1 MRVLVACQFCSCA
14 CRACPPGPRASLAH
28 TTLACSRDLAEGTP
42 RCEGHRCVGPRC
54 AGDPGGSENA
64 TEWSEEGRKHCPRLA
79 PFAKGPSA
87 PELRGGGVA
96 RPARSSLF
104 REYPAGRPA
113 SGGGGGAGG
122 EAGPASP
129 PLGFPPGRYLQCLY
143 RIRGRGARG
152 PPGGRAASQYG
163 IWPLR
168 ETECVCLC
176 IYPARCNVIL
186 LVEGVCEIQY

>member
-1 MRVLVACQFCSCA
+1 MSLANSAPARAAPALLV
-14 CRACPPGPRASLAH
+14 PGPRPRTRLWPAAGTWRRGRPGVRDTGVWDPGVLGIQVVRRAQLNGPKRVANTAQGWHPLRKGLVPRSFGKAGWRGLPGP
-28 TTLACSRDLAEGTP
+28 ACSGNT
-42 RCEGHRCVGPRC
+42 
-54 AGDPGGSENA
+54 
-64 TEWSEEGRKHCPRLA
+64 
-79 PFAKGPSA
+79 
-87 PELRGGGVA
+87 
-96 RPARSSLF
+96 RPAR
-104 REYPAGRPA
+104 RPA

-129 PLGFPPGRYLQCLY
+129 PLGFPPGRYLHCLY

-152 PPGGRAASQYG
+152 PPGGTAASQYG